1 MCFDMGVCIKEP
13 KPILPQESLAQLLLI
28 WPRRERNGKASPQES
43 KCECLWVTD
52 QCVQTSNCSLLLDVH
67 NQWLLICGSYPLSHP
82 SPYAGPKKH
91 TGVLGCGISRTP
103 PDANL
108 IVCESVCLSFPHCF
122 SILSQGLEIQST
134 QILANGTQT
143 EKQPAVGSILLST
156 IDFHNVLQPKCVG
169 SSAIGSYYLCFD
181 GRPRAMTTS
190 CIVWERE

>member
-1 MCFDMGVCIKEP
+1 MYQGTKANPPAGEFGTAPADMAQAGEEWQSFASGV
-13 KPILPQESLAQLLLI
+13 QV
-28 WPRRERNGKASPQES
+28 
-43 KCECLWVTD
+43 CLWVTD